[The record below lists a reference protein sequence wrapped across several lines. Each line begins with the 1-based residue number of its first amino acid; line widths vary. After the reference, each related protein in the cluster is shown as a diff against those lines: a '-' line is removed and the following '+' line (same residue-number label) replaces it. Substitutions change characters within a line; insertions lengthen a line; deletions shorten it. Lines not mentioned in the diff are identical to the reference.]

1 MDTSRPITTADLV
14 TQGREGA
21 LKRGVRSGA
30 LIRVPSRSRADVIRH
45 SGPLLPED
53 VTEREGLLVTSL
65 PRTIVDVIRTVSTE
79 AAIAYFDAALRL
91 VAWRGHGQY
100 DGAAAERFRAE
111 IDARLEA
118 MPGARG
124 VRQARVVAS
133 FADGRAQLPCG
144 NRMEPGAVG
153 E

>member
-1 MDTSRPITTADLV
+1 MRISDWSSDVCSSDL
-14 TQGREGA
+14 
-21 LKRGVRSGA
+21 
-30 LIRVPSRSRADVIRH
+30 

-91 VAWRGHGQY
+91 VAWRGHGRY
-100 DGAAAERFRAE
+100 DGEAAERFRAE
-111 IDARLEA
+111 IVARLEA

-124 VRQARVVAS
+124 IRQARVVAS
-133 FADGRAQLPCG
+133 FADGRAQLP
-144 NRMEPGAVG
+144 G
-153 E
+153 ESVSRDRKRTRLN